1 MPNQHWMINVV
12 RMVALLFVMI
22 GCFLVFWYT
31 PFYSNLVVKT
41 LNTFV
46 PYEVDEV
53 AAQSQKMA
61 ALTETENLEPG
72 SDEWVARQAYLD
84 VIEQTLKDKKTDQLA
99 LIQARY
105 VKLKQQIKL
114 EKQSEQQA
122 QSSAKFKIPLVV
134 DGTSTSEV
142 DVSERSVS
150 KSAASDLS
158 ASEATG
164 SEATG
169 SEAIGSEEFAF
180 DWLSS
185 ESDADKALKE
195 KFEYFLQHHPIE
207 IEQPEHLDTQIY
219 KDIAHIQNQ
228 NESSPIDSEKPYA
241 IVILGGGLTLGSNKI
256 DIVVNEYT
264 RLRLEKTLEIEK
276 QTQLPIVLS
285 GVEAPYMQAWLANK
299 GVEANLLENRS
310 MNTCENTR
318 FSSLLLQKKGGAP
331 TVLLITDRYH
341 MPRTRRLFAL
351 NGIQTIP
358 VEAPMPTALTDWK
371 PSKQNYDHSR
381 RANYELLATIRD
393 VLFGSSGCREV
404 P

>member
-12 RMVALLFVMI
+12 RITALLFVMI

-31 PFYSNLVVKT
+31 PFYSNLVVT
-41 LNTFV
+41 SLNTFV

-61 ALTETENLEPG
+61 ALTETENFEPG
-72 SDEWVARQAYLD
+72 SDEWIARQAYLD

-105 VKLKQQIKL
+105 VKLKENIKA
-114 EKQSEQQA
+114 EKQAELQELTSA
-122 QSSAKFKIPLVV
+122 QVKIPLLIAKES
-134 DGTSTSEV
+134 STLESENIESSRSQIS
-142 DVSERSVS
+142 DSET
-150 KSAASDLS
+150 S
-158 ASEATG
+158 ASEIKLTEM
-164 SEATG
+164 S
-169 SEAIGSEEFAF
+169 AF
-180 DWLSS
+180 TWMSN
-185 ESDADKALKE
+185 ESDENKALKE
-195 KFEYFLQHHPIE
+195 KFEDFLVKHPIE
-207 IEQPEHLDTQIY
+207 IEQPERLDTQIY

-228 NESSPIDSEKPYA
+228 NESMPIDSQKPYA
-241 IVILGGGLTLGSNKI
+241 IVILGGGLTLGNNKV

-358 VEAPMPTALTDWK
+358 VEAPMPTKLTDWR

>member
-1 MPNQHWMINVV
+1 MPNQHWMINLV
-12 RMVALLFVMI
+12 RIVALLFVLI

-72 SDEWVARQAYLD
+72 SDEWIARQAYLD
-84 VIEQTLKDKKTDQLA
+84 MIEQTLKDKKMDQLA

-105 VKLKQQIKL
+105 VKLKEKIKL
-114 EKQSEQQA
+114 EKQEEQQEL
-122 QSSAKFKIPLVV
+122 SNAKVKIPLLIAN
-134 DGTSTSEV
+134 DSSTLELDDSE
-142 DVSERSVS
+142 SSSSRSNES
-150 KSAASDLS
+150 QNSASDVMVAEIS
-158 ASEATG
+158 T
-164 SEATG
+164 
-169 SEAIGSEEFAF
+169 F
-180 DWLSS
+180 DWMNN
-185 ESDADKALKE
+185 ESDKDKALKE
-195 KFEYFLQHHPIE
+195 KFEYFLLNHPIE
-207 IEQPEHLDTQIY
+207 IEQPERLDTQIY

-228 NESSPIDSEKPYA
+228 NEGEPIDSQKPYA
-241 IVILGGGLTLGSNKI
+241 IVILGGGLTLGNNKV

-285 GVEAPYMQAWLANK
+285 GVEAPYMQAWLENK

>member
-12 RMVALLFVMI
+12 RIAALLFVLI
-22 GCFLVFWYT
+22 GCFLIFWYT
-31 PFYSNLVVKT
+31 PFYSSLVVKT

-72 SDEWVARQAYLD
+72 SDEWIARQAYLD
-84 VIEQTLKDKKTDQLA
+84 VIERTLKDKKIDQLA

-105 VKLKQQIKL
+105 VKLKEKIKL
-114 EKQSEQQA
+114 EKQAEQQA
-122 QSSAKFKIPLVV
+122 PSNAKVKIPLLIANES
-134 DGTSTSEV
+134 STSE
-142 DVSERSVS
+142 SERIENSGSQVS
-150 KSAASDLS
+150 GTDAS
-158 ASEATG
+158 ASEVKLTEM
-164 SEATG
+164 S
-169 SEAIGSEEFAF
+169 AF
-180 DWLSS
+180 DWMSN
-185 ESDADKALKE
+185 ESDEDKALKE
-195 KFEYFLQHHPIE
+195 KFEDFLFHHPIE
-207 IEQPEHLDTQIY
+207 IELPERLDTQIY

-228 NESSPIDSEKPYA
+228 NESMPIDSQKPYA
-241 IVILGGGLTLGSNKI
+241 IVILGGGLTLGNNKI

-264 RLRLEKTLEIEK
+264 RLRLEKTLEMEK

-358 VEAPMPTALTDWK
+358 VEAPMPTALTQWK